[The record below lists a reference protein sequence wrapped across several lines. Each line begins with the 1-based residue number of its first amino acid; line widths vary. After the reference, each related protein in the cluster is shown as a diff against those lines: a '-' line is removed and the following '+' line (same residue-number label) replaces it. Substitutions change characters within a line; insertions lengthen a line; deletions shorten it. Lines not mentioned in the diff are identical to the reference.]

1 MNSIWIPA
9 TSVTLKVSIAA
20 SPFQELKTM
29 TRSELAE
36 SRAIS
41 AAERRLQIPNFVEL
55 FRWEA
60 IQPLLPLKLPTPGE
74 PSAWFSQRPYIRQ
87 TGPGQG

>member
-1 MNSIWIPA
+1 MKPIWIPA
-9 TSVTLKVSIAA
+9 SPLTAVVTIAA
-20 SPFQELKTM
+20 SPFSELKNM

-41 AAERRLQIPNFVEL
+41 AAERRLQIPNFVEV

-60 IQPLLPLKLPTPGE
+60 IHPLLPLKLPTPGE
-74 PSAWFSQRPYIRQ
+74 PSP
-87 TGPGQG
+87 